1 MGHNLGQDT
10 ACLGHLG
17 AWRAR
22 TGDGAGAPR
31 SSSTEASSP
40 TCITHRVV
48 GAKSNV
54 CDCEATRTHAE
65 AALFLGALPRP
76 RAIPPGCSWCLES
89 LRLQHRAHA
98 CLPVCVSCSTLGSG
112 ESGPGTLW
120 TAAAVGPGAVPPGV
134 RQCLWAP
141 LRAARASEET
151 RGGCR
156 PEGLGPGLHCGCEAL
171 PRVTPES
178 QSYPY
183 KWRPSPLGRAWASET
198 AHVLCQWRGAA
209 LGSQARTTMPHS
221 SPSLHCQWSSN
232 ERGQELICKCY
243 K

>member
-1 MGHNLGQDT
+1 MRVCLC
-10 ACLGHLG
+10 ACRVRL
-17 AWRAR
+17 RAV
-22 TGDGAGAPR
+22 GSQALAP
-31 SSSTEASSP
+31 
-40 TCITHRVV
+40 C
-48 GAKSNV
+48 G
-54 CDCEATRTHAE
+54 
-65 AALFLGALPRP
+65 LQ
-76 RAIPPGCSWCLES
+76 
-89 LRLQHRAHA
+89 LRLDLAQ
-98 CLPVCVSCSTLGSG
+98 C
-112 ESGPGTLW
+112 
-120 TAAAVGPGAVPPGV
+120 PPGV

-141 LRAARASEET
+141 LWAARASEET

-156 PEGLGPGLHCGCEAL
+156 PEGLGPGLRCSCEAL

-209 LGSQARTTMPHS
+209 LGPQARTTMPHS